1 MKLRTLTL
9 ALLLAAVAMP
19 ALATVRVFTALP
31 PASPGGDQTGH
42 ADTGQGS
49 GLSPGVIQGHY
60 EVTDTGGGSPTLTD
74 FEQHAIT
81 QVDFP
86 NITVFGPGGYVFID
100 STPTITLTGHPYTGT
115 GSAAAGGSVA
125 WGLIS
130 GWQSTGKGFCKSSPV
145 TICTTGAVLAHG
157 MTSALQPPGSNTF
170 DLGTWDFDT
179 TTGDL
184 EARQYY
190 INLTNNGGLSN
201 RQRLIRG
208 TLQGTALPALPLVGA
223 GALALGLLVAG
234 TRSVMRK
241 K

>member
-1 MKLRTLTL
+1 MKLRTLVL
-9 ALLLAAVAMP
+9 ALFIAAVAMP
-19 ALATVRVFTALP
+19 ALATVRVFTATP
-31 PASPGGDQTGH
+31 PSSPGGDQKGE
-42 ADTGQGS
+42 AESGQG
-49 GLSPGVIQGHY
+49 GAGQPGSLQGQF
-60 EVTDTGGGSPTLTD
+60 EVTDTGGGAPTLSG
-74 FEQHAIT
+74 FEMHAIT

-100 STPTITLTGHPYTGT
+100 ATPTIELTALPYTGT

-130 GWQSTGKGFCKSSPV
+130 GWKTTGKGFCKSSPV
-145 TICTTGAVLAHG
+145 TICSTGALLAHG
-157 MTSALQPPGSNTF
+157 MTSALQPPGSNTY
-170 DLGTWDFDT
+170 DLGTWDFST
-179 TTGDL
+179 ATGDL
-184 EARQYY
+184 EARNFY
-190 INLTNNGGLSN
+190 INLTNNGGTSN

-208 TLQGTALPALPLVGA
+208 TLQGTTLPALPLVGA